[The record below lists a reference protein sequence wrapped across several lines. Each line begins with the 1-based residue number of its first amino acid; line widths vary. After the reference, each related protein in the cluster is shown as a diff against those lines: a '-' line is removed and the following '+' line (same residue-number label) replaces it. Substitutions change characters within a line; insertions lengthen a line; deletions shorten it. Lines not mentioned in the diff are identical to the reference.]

1 MDHPPTKN
9 MKGFTLVELIVVIIV
24 VAIMSLYAASK
35 FIGVSQ
41 FSAQAAQQ
49 QGIAVIRQIQLGRM
63 QSNIEDT
70 DTLHDRYQLVITGKC
85 LGSKQACSS
94 DTNEPFSHKV
104 VIEEQDMS
112 FNPPLNID
120 FDLLGNPVICTT
132 PNGSTHTC
140 SDPVQIHVASS
151 AESELICINSQG
163 YVYGC

>member
-1 MDHPPTKN
+1 MDHPLTKN

-63 QSNIEDT
+63 QSNIEDGA
-70 DTLHDRYQLVITGKC
+70 TLHQRYQLVITGQC
-85 LGSKQACSS
+85 LGSRQACNSN
-94 DTNEPFSHKV
+94 TNEPFSHKV

-112 FNPPLNID
+112 FSGPSAID
-120 FDLLGNPVICTT
+120 FDLLGNPICNASN
-132 PNGSTHTC
+132 PSTSGC
-140 SDPVQIHVASS
+140 DNPVSIDISS
-151 AESELICINSQG
+151 STETESICINSQG